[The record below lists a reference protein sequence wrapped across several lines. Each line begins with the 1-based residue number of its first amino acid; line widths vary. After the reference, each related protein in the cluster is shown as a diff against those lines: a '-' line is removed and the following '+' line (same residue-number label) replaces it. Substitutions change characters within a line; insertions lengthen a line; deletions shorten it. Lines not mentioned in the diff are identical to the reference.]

1 MPAATTPPIQRSST
15 SPTGSPTGGCAEDA
29 TSPTPPDVTDRKL
42 RAVAYVRESTEEQ
55 GQGFSPD
62 AQREG
67 IRRFAPE
74 NTLELV
80 GEYCDFHSGWR
91 KSEARPE
98 FQRLMADAAE
108 GKFDVVLVFHT
119 SRFARN
125 QVEARR
131 YKQLL
136 RERLGI
142 RVISVTQPMGEDH
155 TDPSVFLAESIH
167 EMFDE
172 YYSVSLSFW
181 TRSGLREKARQGHL
195 VGSLPWGYVR
205 DPATKIAAPHPE
217 RAPLV
222 LGIFERYATGQES
235 DRTLAAWLNAK
246 GARTTRGRLF
256 SKDTVREMLCNAAYA
271 GYVSGLR
278 DKSRAIKGLHEPI
291 VSDELFDRVQE
302 VRSWRTRV
310 VKPGRPSE
318 EYLLRKLIH
327 CERCGARM
335 HGCRTGWKGM
345 RRYQCSTRR
354 HHGGCEQK
362 MTPAQPL
369 EEQLIGWLHDFQ
381 PDHALRQLVL
391 DAIQAQTGG
400 HPGEDAERRRE
411 LTTQLER
418 LRDLY
423 VMGDITK
430 PQYAMRRQMM
440 EEELQRTKPPTNPDL
455 DRAQAILED
464 FTRFWDAEP
473 NPAERRKLLL
483 SLFAQ
488 VWAKDNQIVAVKPNP
503 AFANYFTAASE
514 VRNQHPKADAGDEA
528 TNTGAT
534 GLEPATSAVTGQ
546 RSNLL
551 SYAPAMLGNAGATFR
566 ARPVCQGWAP
576 GPSLTKTG

>member
-1 MPAATTPPIQRSST
+1 MPAATIPPIQRSST
-15 SPTGSPTGGCAEDA
+15 SPTGSPTGGYAEDA
-29 TSPTPPDVTDRKL
+29 TSPAPPDITDRKL

-62 AQREG
+62 AQRQS

-74 NTLELV
+74 NNLELV

-91 KSEARPE
+91 KSEAHPE
-98 FQRLMADAAE
+98 FQRLMADAAA

-142 RVISVTQPMGEDH
+142 RVVSVTQPMGEDH
-155 TDPSVFLAESIH
+155 TDPSAFLAESVH

-195 VGSLPWGYVR
+195 VGSLPWGYIR
-205 DPATKIAAPHPE
+205 DPTSKLAVRHTE

-222 LGIFERYATGQES
+222 LAIFERYATGQES

-246 GARTTRGRLF
+246 GARTARGRLF
-256 SKDTVREMLCNAAYA
+256 SKDTVREMLCNTAYA

-310 VKPGRPSE
+310 VKPSRPSDE
-318 EYLLRKLIH
+318 HLLRKLIH

-335 HGCRTGWKGM
+335 HGCRTGWEGM

-354 HHGGCEQK
+354 HHGDCEQK
-362 MTPAQPL
+362 MTPAQPR
-369 EEQLIGWLHDFQ
+369 EEQLIDWLHDFQ
-381 PDHALRQLVL
+381 PDHAMRQLVL
-391 DAIQAQTGG
+391 DAIQTQAST

-411 LTTQLER
+411 LTGQLER

-430 PQYAMRRQMM
+430 PKYVMQRQVL
-440 EEELQRTKPPTNPDL
+440 EEEMQREAANRPRPRPRADDPRRLHALLGRRARAHRATQADPLPVRAGLGQGQPD
-455 DRAQAILED
+455 RG
-464 FTRFWDAEP
+464 R
-473 NPAERRKLLL
+473 
-483 SLFAQ
+483 
-488 VWAKDNQIVAVKPNP
+488 KPNA
-503 AFANYFTAASE
+503 AFANYFAAASE
-514 VRNQHPKADAGDEA
+514 VRATHPKADAGDEA

-534 GLEPATSAVTGQ
+534 GICPWVCPPTTAASTF
-546 RSNLL
+546 
-551 SYAPAMLGNAGATFR
+551 GAR
-566 ARPVCQGWAP
+566 RR
-576 GPSLTKTG
+576 

>member
-1 MPAATTPPIQRSST
+1 M
-15 SPTGSPTGGCAEDA
+15 
-29 TSPTPPDVTDRKL
+29 TDRKL

-62 AQREG
+62 AQRQG

-74 NTLELV
+74 NNLELV

-98 FQRLMADAAE
+98 FQRLMADAAA

-125 QVEARR
+125 QIEARR

-142 RVISVTQPMGEDH
+142 RVVSVTQPMGEDH
-155 TDPSVFLAESIH
+155 TDPSAFLAESIH

-181 TRSGLREKARQGHL
+181 TRSGLKEKARQGHL

-205 DPATKIAAPHPE
+205 DPDTKLAILHPE

-222 LGIFERYATGQES
+222 LAMFECYATGQES

-246 GARTTRGRLF
+246 GARTARGRLF

-278 DKSRAIKGLHEPI
+278 DKSRSIRGLHEAI

-335 HGCRTGWKGM
+335 HGCRTGWEGM

-354 HHGGCEQK
+354 HHGDCDQK

-369 EEQLIGWLHDFQ
+369 EEQLIDWLHNFQ

-391 DAIQAQTGG
+391 DAIQAQAGG

-411 LTTQLER
+411 LTAQLER

-440 EEELQRTKPPTNPDL
+440 EEELQRAKPPTDPDL
-455 DRAQAILED
+455 DRARPSSKTSRASGTPSQSQPS
-464 FTRFWDAEP
+464 DA
-473 NPAERRKLLL
+473 
-483 SLFAQ
+483 S
-488 VWAKDNQIVAVKPNP
+488 
-503 AFANYFTAASE
+503 
-514 VRNQHPKADAGDEA
+514 
-528 TNTGAT
+528 
-534 GLEPATSAVTGQ
+534 
-546 RSNLL
+546 
-551 SYAPAMLGNAGATFR
+551 
-566 ARPVCQGWAP
+566 
-576 GPSLTKTG
+576 

>member
-1 MPAATTPPIQRSST
+1 M
-15 SPTGSPTGGCAEDA
+15 
-29 TSPTPPDVTDRKL
+29 TDRKL

-74 NTLELV
+74 NDLELI
-80 GEYCDFHSGWR
+80 GEYC
-91 KSEARPE
+91 
-98 FQRLMADAAE
+98 
-108 GKFDVVLVFHT
+108 
-119 SRFARN
+119 RFARN

-142 RVISVTQPMGEDH
+142 RVVSVTQPMGEDH
-155 TDPSVFLAESIH
+155 TDPSAFLAESIH

-181 TRSGLREKARQGHL
+181 TRSGLKEKARQGHL

-205 DPATKIAAPHPE
+205 DPATKLATTHPE

-222 LGIFERYATGQES
+222 LQLFERYATGQES
-235 DRTLAAWLNAK
+235 DRTVAAWLNAK
-246 GARTTRGRLF
+246 GTRTARGRLF
-256 SKDTVREMLCNAAYA
+256 SKDAVREMLCSAAYA

-278 DKSRAIKGLHEPI
+278 DKSRSIRGLHEAI

-335 HGCRTGWKGM
+335 HGCRTGWQGM
-345 RRYQCSTRR
+345 RRCQCSTRR
-354 HHGGCEQK
+354 HHGDCEQK

-369 EEQLIGWLHDFQ
+369 EEQLIAWLHDFQ

-391 DAIQAQTGG
+391 DAIQAQAGG

-411 LTTQLER
+411 LTAQLQR

-430 PQYAMRRQMM
+430 PQYVMQRQLLEEDCSAPRLQPTPTSTGRKQSSKTSRTSGMPSTSRPSDASSCSPCSRRYGP
-440 EEELQRTKPPTNPDL
+440 RTTRSSPSNPTL
-455 DRAQAILED
+455 H
-464 FTRFWDAEP
+464 
-473 NPAERRKLLL
+473 
-483 SLFAQ
+483 S
-488 VWAKDNQIVAVKPNP
+488 
-503 AFANYFTAASE
+503 
-514 VRNQHPKADAGDEA
+514 
-528 TNTGAT
+528 
-534 GLEPATSAVTGQ
+534 PATSPPRRRCEQNTQKPTRTMRQQ
-546 RSNLL
+546 RRGRRGSN
-551 SYAPAMLGNAGATFR
+551 
-566 ARPVCQGWAP
+566 PVCTPHRNPLVMRRAVAD
-576 GPSLTKTG
+576 